1 LHDAIQMERLGVPAA
16 LLITEPFQEI
26 VDSVSPTLGA
36 ESYPTAALPHPVSAL
51 GQPELAVLAKSVVDL
66 VSSQLAD

>member
-1 LHDAIQMERLGVPAA
+1 MHDAIQMERLGVPTS

-26 VDSVSPTLGA
+26 VDSVAPTLGA
-36 ESYPTAALPHPVSAL
+36 ESYPTAVLPHPVSAL

-66 VSSQLAD
+66 VSSQLAE

>member
-1 LHDAIQMERLGVPAA
+1 V
-16 LLITEPFQEI
+16 
-26 VDSVSPTLGA
+26 
-36 ESYPTAALPHPVSAL
+36 LPHPVSAL

>member
-1 LHDAIQMERLGVPAA
+1 MERLGVPAA

-26 VDSVSPTLGA
+26 VSPTLGA
-36 ESYPTAALPHPVSAL
+36 ESYPTAVLPHPVSAL